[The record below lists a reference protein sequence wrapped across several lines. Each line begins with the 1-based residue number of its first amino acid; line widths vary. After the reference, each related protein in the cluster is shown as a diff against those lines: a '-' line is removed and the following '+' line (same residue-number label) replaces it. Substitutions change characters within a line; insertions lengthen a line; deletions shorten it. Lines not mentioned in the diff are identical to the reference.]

1 LPLPLPP
8 GDFFSFFRLSAVA
21 GPVCGSLS
29 VSGLPCIWKD
39 GDPRELHLFLLR
51 VDVGWSIRIGELR
64 RWRMP
69 VFAWA

>member
-1 LPLPLPP
+1 MVHFVRWASLPLPLPP

-39 GDPRELHLFLLR
+39 GDPRDLHLVFLCALTS
-51 VDVGWSIRIGELR
+51 GGL
-64 RWRMP
+64 
-69 VFAWA
+69 